1 MKEKHGKNGKRVRC
15 KRTHRER
22 EKEGKEGGGGAE
34 EKKKKKMAQMVRE

>member
-22 EKEGKEGGGGAE
+22 ENEGGGEKE
-34 EKKKKKMAQMVRE
+34 EEDGSNG